1 MRKILLLI
9 VTLLFLFVGC
19 EDGKETSGGL
29 YALGGLNVRVIN
41 LTENSITVIIG
52 PSDYGSIISNDTTD
66 YMPVNVGDNDIHLNS
81 ELFLV
86 ESFSTSITGNCQQYY
101 TFRFTDGGG
110 YSMNWESELTDWESC
125 MD

>member
-1 MRKILLLI
+1 MTLCALYSSFSLLI
-9 VTLLFLFVGC
+9 QPKVSLSKLTLFVPYVLKGY
-19 EDGKETSGGL
+19 T
-29 YALGGLNVRVIN
+29 
-41 LTENSITVIIG
+41 ITVIIG